1 MTVSKKITKR
11 GLILVGIAAL
21 IVSAVG
27 LGVAQGGGGTL
38 TKKAAKKTYLSKK
51 SANKQFLKT
60 ATADSTFQKLEK
72 TIQIPASMA
81 GFTGSA
87 FTGYSDTNGFSSG
100 ARHLDGGFGSI
111 GWSFILPPQFSAG
124 SGLTVKVYYALGVT
138 GCTFNLEPNSLSVS
152 NIGAPSVG
160 SQGDIGTPGDLHA
173 APPSGQVGSLN
184 WTIPG
189 TVQGQ
194 QLKPGTAV
202 TFGTFRDSAGPD
214 TCGGALTIKGH
225 EVSWG

>member
-1 MTVSKKITKR
+1 MEHAIAGRVTRR
-11 GLILVGIAAL
+11 GIAIIGIAAL
-21 IVSAVG
+21 LVAGIG
-27 LGVAQGGGGTL
+27 LGVAEGGKKQPVL
-38 TKKAAKKTYLSKK
+38 TKKQAKKTYLSKK
-51 SANKQFLKT
+51 SANQQF
-60 ATADSTFQKLEK
+60 ATFQKLEK

-87 FTGYSDTNGFSSG
+87 STGYSDTNGFSSG